1 MSEKKLRNKI
11 REMIIKE
18 ISENKEITREGI
30 FDKILSVICK
40 AQKRA
45 NDKRFIKG
53 LEKLSQTPDGKKK
66 VDDFIKTQ
74 MHLDKVTSDAEDL
87 IAKYGL

>member
-30 FDKILSVICK
+30 FDKILSVIGK

>member
-1 MSEKKLRNKI
+1 MSENKLRKSI
-11 REMIIKE
+11 REMIEKE
-18 ISENKEITREGI
+18 ISQNKEITKEGL
-30 FDKILSVICK
+30 FDKIINIIGK

-53 LEKLSQTPDGKKK
+53 LEKLSKTPDGKKK

>member
-1 MSEKKLRNKI
+1 
-11 REMIIKE
+11 MIIKE

-30 FDKILSVICK
+30 FDKILSVIGK